1 MADSWEDL
9 VTPVSRGQNA
19 MAADGVSPYENA
31 MAQARTMVRA
41 PSPLGYEYSRA
52 QFDRRVNEGLSGR
65 DALEALTLGLTALAP
80 GRPRPNP
87 VGPPAAEVF
96 DMPGMRNASRVNAIE
111 DTNPAGWPRSLHYPA
126 NAQHAPK
133 LDVIPGGKTKGGPAP
148 GGMTF
153 DDVRGMLDRLGIPI
167 DRVATAGTGTR
178 YVQVRDNNGA
188 VVTIR
193 VPGDTHAGNPQKA
206 GQPGEFFDTASQ
218 RLSPSQERYRSGTV
232 VNEGGERFAN
242 PEALEAALRWRFPN
256 YVSRTGEN
264 FLVRPDQAPRTRPN
278 TETPAPAREGA
289 DFSPDQP
296 RLLSVA
302 APAAAG
308 WAATVTPEPS
318 EMAPRENEAQS
329 NAGRFAAPLVSPDV
343 QLVTDTRLL
352 NDRVSAATRNIEA
365 DFDFSDLVT
374 PVTPHAR
381 RGMREA
387 LNAMAGS

>member
-1 MADSWEDL
+1 MADSWDDL
-9 VTPVSRGQNA
+9 VTPINRGDNA
-19 MAADGVSPYENA
+19 MAGVSPYDNA
-31 MAQARTMVRA
+31 MAQARAIVRA
-41 PSPLGYEYSRA
+41 PSPLGYEHSRA
-52 QFDRRVNEGLSGR
+52 QFDRRLNEGLSGR
-65 DALEALTLGLTALAP
+65 DAVEALTLGLNALAP

-126 NAQHAPK
+126 NAAHAPK
-133 LDVIPGGKTKGGPAP
+133 LDVIPGGKTKGGGARP

-153 DDVRGMLDRLGIPI
+153 DDVRGMLDQLGIPV

-178 YVQVRDNNGA
+178 YVRVRDDNGSI
-188 VVTIR
+188 VTIR
-193 VPGDTHAGNPQKA
+193 VPGDTHVGNPQKA
-206 GQPGEFFDTASQ
+206 GPPGDFFDTASQ
-218 RLSPSQERYRSGTV
+218 KLSPSQERYRSGTV

-264 FLVRPDQAPRTRPN
+264 FLVRPDQAPMR
-278 TETPAPAREGA
+278 PAPRQEVQPRIEGA

-302 APAAAG
+302 APSAAG

-329 NAGRFAAPLVSPDV
+329 NAGRFAAPLVSPDA
-343 QLVTDTRLL
+343 QLATDTRLL

-381 RGMREA
+381 RGMRNA
-387 LNAMAGS
+387 FNAMAGS